1 MNQSPSEPP
10 HPAQSE
16 HLKIHDN
23 RLLRH
28 GFWEIAAATIEEKLR
43 LYGSKTR
50 CFCPRKNGAW
60 PHFFLRLRSHSLR
73 HAREEKKGTGYFFSK
88 KEKVSTHGQ
97 NNRKSSLSPFS
108 PSMSEQ
114 RELRSRREERMEN
127 GVKNM
132 KGAGL
137 FPKTFSNNGNGDS
150 FHLI

>member
-60 PHFFLRLRSHSLR
+60 PHFFLRLRSHIPIEEIALSLR
-73 HAREEKKGTGYFFSK
+73 SSQRPLSLSHGFFSIQPSPCK
-88 KEKVSTHGQ
+88 GREKGD
-97 NNRKSSLSPFS
+97 RL
-108 PSMSEQ
+108 
-114 RELRSRREERMEN
+114 
-127 GVKNM
+127 
-132 KGAGL
+132 L
-137 FPKTFSNNGNGDS
+137 F
-150 FHLI
+150 L